1 MSKLIKN
8 VVTKPFRFI
17 LHFPDGRDEEI
28 TVDAESYHSAVYG
41 LPRFADVGPYKYE
54 LLKK

>member
-8 VVTKPFRFI
+8 VVTKSFHFI

-28 TVDAESYHSAVYG
+28 TIDAESYQSAVYG